1 MLPADF
7 RLLLEFA
14 QSGITPLVGQDFVPQ
29 ATNLPPLRQR
39 YLTLKH
45 TVNSLLF
52 KQWGDGTMALL
63 DTNKAKQIR
72 GIHFSA
78 QHQADSKGKQEGRV
92 IGDLS
97 GQHDPAYT
105 PLNGT
110 SESKDALRRDI
121 AEAWGKSN
129 TPR

>member
-1 MLPADF
+1 
-7 RLLLEFA
+7 
-14 QSGITPLVGQDFVPQ
+14 
-29 ATNLPPLRQR
+29 
-39 YLTLKH
+39 
-45 TVNSLLF
+45 
-52 KQWGDGTMALL
+52 MALL
-63 DTNKAKQIR
+63 NTEKAKQIQ

-110 SESKDALRRDI
+110 PESKDALRRRI
-121 AEAWGKSN
+121 AQVWGEIKHPTVVQLVLMGVYTSCKHP
-129 TPR
+129 TDSSGSLHVCY

>member
-1 MLPADF
+1 
-7 RLLLEFA
+7 
-14 QSGITPLVGQDFVPQ
+14 
-29 ATNLPPLRQR
+29 
-39 YLTLKH
+39 
-45 TVNSLLF
+45 
-52 KQWGDGTMALL
+52 MALL
-63 DTNKAKQIR
+63 DTEKAKQIQ

-110 SESKDALRRDI
+110 SDSKDALRRDI
-121 AEAWGKSN
+121 AQAWGEIKHP
-129 TPR
+129 TVVQLVLMVLTAADVHGWDELVLWKRI